1 MLLQSHSNVLQ
12 ILPALPSIWE
22 SGSVK
27 GLRARGGFE
36 VDIAWDNGKM
46 TSLKIKSL
54 LGKPVKIMY
63 GNQVPDLIQK
73 LVRNLILDG
82 ISLSVNLNFVPLQ
95 YF

>member
-1 MLLQSHSNVLQ
+1 MQ